1 MKSQKQRFVHF
12 FYKMENEI
20 VNEKQNLEV
29 TLNQYNTNQSQN
41 DTFIKNEIE
50 KQKLRLRQKLDKKS
64 R

>member
-1 MKSQKQRFVHF
+1 
-12 FYKMENEI
+12 MENEI